1 MDEAAGEE
9 QLSVVEGVALPVEE
23 AEVALPVE
31 EAEVATKERVR
42 LLPGDQL
49 FFPFVTNMVVPMVL
63 DPTRRDCYLV
73 LNSAG
78 LFQVEL
84 PWIFRMDSVAEGDT

>member
-1 MDEAAGEE
+1 M
-9 QLSVVEGVALPVEE
+9 EGVALPVEE
-23 AEVALPVE
+23 AEVA
-31 EAEVATKERVR
+31 TDERVR
-42 LLPGDQL
+42 LLPGDRI
-49 FFPFVTNMVVPMVL
+49 FFPFVTIHATNMVVLMVL

-84 PWIFRMDSVAEGDT
+84 PWIFRMDSVLEGDT

>member
-1 MDEAAGEE
+1 MAEEAGEE
-9 QLSVVEGVALPVEE
+9 QLSVVEGVALPVKE
-23 AEVALPVE
+23 AEV
-31 EAEVATKERVR
+31 VADERVR
-42 LLPGDQL
+42 LLPGDQI
-49 FFPFVTNMVVPMVL
+49 FFRFVTVHATNTVVLMVL

-84 PWIFRMDSVAEGDT
+84 PWIFRMDSVLEGDI